1 MDPRLNAD
9 QRPDDTSDFA
19 TKCGTTGQ
27 GVAAGEGAA
36 PGDRVEAGEGVA
48 PGDRV
53 AAFSDAGPANEVE
66 EDDDFGVSAIPAK
79 PLLRGWIHLGTLPVA
94 IALGVLLTA
103 LAEGPALTVACG
115 VFLATSSLLFGISA
129 LYHRG
134 EWSPQTTALMRRL
147 DHSNI
152 FLLIAGTYTP
162 MTVAALEPPASTIL
176 LVVVWTG
183 ALLGILFRLFWLSAP
198 RWLYVV
204 LYIVLGWTAV
214 WFAGDLI
221 GVNVVAVGL
230 VLAGG
235 LAYTGGAVV
244 YGLKRPD
251 PVPGVYGF
259 HEVFHT
265 CTVVAFACHWAAMLL
280 FVLGS

>member
-1 MDPRLNAD
+1 MDPTVNVD
-9 QRPDDTSDFA
+9 QRPA
-19 TKCGTTGQ
+19 
-27 GVAAGEGAA
+27 EG
-36 PGDRVEAGEGVA
+36 
-48 PGDRV
+48 
-53 AAFSDAGPANEVE
+53 
-66 EDDDFGVSAIPAK
+66 DDFGIAAVPPK
-79 PLLRGWIHLGTLPVA
+79 PLLRGWIHAGTLPVA
-94 IALGVLLTA
+94 IALGVVLTVLADGTA
-103 LAEGPALTVACG
+103 LKWACV

-134 EWSPQTTALMRRL
+134 KWSPRAAALMRRL

-152 FLLIAGTYTP
+152 FLLIAGTHTP

-183 ALLGILFRLFWLSAP
+183 ALLGIAFRLFWLSAP

-221 GVNVVAVGL
+221 DVDPVAVGL

-265 CTVVAFACHWAAMLL
+265 CTVVAFACHWTAMLL

>member
-1 MDPRLNAD
+1 M
-9 QRPDDTSDFA
+9 S
-19 TKCGTTGQ
+19 TTPQ
-27 GVAAGEGAA
+27 TT
-36 PGDRVEAGEGVA
+36 PEA
-48 PGDRV
+48 
-53 AAFSDAGPANEVE
+53 
-66 EDDDFGVSAIPAK
+66 DDDLGVPAVPPK
-79 PLLRGWIHLGTLPVA
+79 PRLRGWIHAGTLPVA
-94 IALGVLLTA
+94 VVLGVVLTV
-103 LAEGPALTVACG
+103 LAEGTALKWACA

-129 LYHRG
+129 LYHRRDWG
-134 EWSPQTTALMRRL
+134 PRASALLRRL

-162 MTVAALEPPASTIL
+162 MTVAALHAPESTVL
-176 LVVVWTG
+176 LTIVWTG
-183 ALLGILFRLFWLSAP
+183 AVLGIAFRLFWLSAP

-214 WFAGDLI
+214 WFARDLI
-221 GVNVVAVGL
+221 DADPVAVAL

-244 YGLKRPD
+244 YGLKRPN
-251 PVPGVYGF
+251 PSPGVYGF

-265 CTVVAFACHWAAMLL
+265 CTVVAFACHWTAMLL

>member
-1 MDPRLNAD
+1 MDPTVNVDR
-9 QRPDDTSDFA
+9 RPA
-19 TKCGTTGQ
+19 
-27 GVAAGEGAA
+27 EG
-36 PGDRVEAGEGVA
+36 
-48 PGDRV
+48 
-53 AAFSDAGPANEVE
+53 
-66 EDDDFGVSAIPAK
+66 DDFGIAAVPPK
-79 PLLRGWIHLGTLPVA
+79 PLLRGWIHAGTLPVA
-94 IALGVLLTA
+94 IALGVV
-103 LAEGPALTVACG
+103 LTVLAAGAALKWAC
-115 VFLATSSLLFGISA
+115 VVCRAASSLLFGISA

-134 EWSPQTTALMRRL
+134 KWSPRAAALMRRL

-183 ALLGILFRLFWLSAP
+183 ALLGIAFRLFWLSAP

-221 GVNVVAVGL
+221 NVDPVAVGL

-251 PVPGVYGF
+251 PVPGIYGF